1 MTMEVSATARQ
12 SFRQLASGT
21 GMTRRTVLAH
31 VSMQL
36 LDDIDVTGGKWSTMS
51 PDFMLTEE
59 LRSHLSDRVN
69 LIPQT
74 SSNSG
79 QH

>member
-1 MTMEVSATARQ
+1 MTMEVSATAQQ

-21 GMTRRTVLAH
+21 GTTRMTVLAH

-36 LDDIDVTGGKWSTMS
+36 LDDIDVTGGKWPTMS

-59 LRSHLSDRVN
+59 LWSHLSDRVN
-69 LIPQT
+69 PLPQT